1 MITHEMVCF
10 RTAEQQRM
18 SDLEQ
23 QDSASASEDRRTID
37 LLREAF
43 GATTNRLTP
52 EVEPATIYVPYVP
65 VSDEKRPV
73 ESAE

>member
-1 MITHEMVCF
+1 
-10 RTAEQQRM
+10 M
-18 SDLEQ
+18 SDLEL
-23 QDSASASEDRRTID
+23 QDTPGSDEDRRAVG

-43 GATTNRLTP
+43 AATTNRLTP
-52 EVEPATIYVPYVP
+52 EVEPATIYLLYVP